1 MPSDVPGS
9 TATPRVVVS
18 GSMLCRSR
26 CACGVASTW
35 KVTICAPAATQ
46 TGTCSSGF
54 ATIRCRS
61 TTKREHSART
71 SDGAA
76 VVAITRRVLASW
88 HINRRTLQGRDA
100 LVALCDTVRKVF
112 PNGLDREVRCTL
124 AEGDRVAIQH
134 VNRAVTGQGQ
144 DYVNEYMKLFEFDP
158 DGRIRA
164 VWEYLDSRYAAE
176 MLAPG
181 T

>member
-1 MPSDVPGS
+1 M
-9 TATPRVVVS
+9 ATEPPETMQDRNRRVALEVNA
-18 GSMLCRSR
+18 M
-26 CACGVASTW
+26 
-35 KVTICAPAATQ
+35 
-46 TGTCSSGF
+46 TGT
-54 ATIRCRS
+54 TDID
-61 TTKREHSART
+61 HY
-71 SDGAA
+71 
-76 VVAITRRVLASW
+76 LAYFNDDPSW

-112 PNGLDREVRCTL
+112 PNGLDRAVRCTL
-124 AEGDRVAIQH
+124 ADGDRVAIQH
-134 VNRAVTGQGQ
+134 VNRAVTGRGQ